1 MLFIGAPIWKRHI
14 APPMATFLKK
24 YDLSGKIL
32 IPFSNSQKGKEE
44 LSYQI
49 SQICEKSRVLPGI
62 VISQRMTEK
71 KKQNIRKLL
80 QEDEI

>member
-1 MLFIGAPIWKRHI
+1 
-14 APPMATFLKK
+14 MATFLKK
-24 YDLSGKIL
+24 CDLSGKIL